1 MFHPKKPEKLRV
13 VFDCSAKFCGVSL
26 NDTLLTGPDLINSLL
41 VVLCRFRKE
50 AVAIICDIEKMFHQ
64 FYVSPELRNYLR
76 FLWWEDGDLEAKPQE
91 YQMAVHLFGA
101 ASSPGCA
108 YFGLKYLG
116 HQHKEEYPSGSAFV
130 EKNFYVDDGLI
141 SVSSVEEAKELIA
154 EVVQE
159 WRFASTQV
167 QLKQK
172 ISSGLHGPN

>member
-1 MFHPKKPEKLRV
+1 
-13 VFDCSAKFCGVSL
+13 
-26 NDTLLTGPDLINSLL
+26 
-41 VVLCRFRKE
+41 
-50 AVAIICDIEKMFHQ
+50 MFHQ

-76 FLWWEDGDLEAKPQE
+76 FLWWEDGDLKAEPQE

-141 SVSSVEEAKELIA
+141 SVPSVEEAKELIA

-167 QLKQK
+167 QLKPK
-172 ISSGLHGPN
+172 ISSGLHGPNWEGSHIQTP